1 MLIKKLSNFHNF
13 KNLIVTRG
21 TTGAILFDKKSNK
34 FIETDALAKNAVDKI
49 GAGDTMLSL
58 ISLCMQSKLN
68 NHLSLLIA
76 SIGAAISVKNY
87 ANKYTL
93 DKNQILKSLENIIK

>member
-1 MLIKKLSNFHNF
+1 
-13 KNLIVTRG
+13 
-21 TTGAILFDKKSNK
+21 
-34 FIETDALAKNAVDKI
+34 
-49 GAGDTMLSL
+49 MLSL
-58 ISLCMQSKLN
+58 ISLCMQSKLD

-93 DKNQILKSLENIIK
+93 DKNQILKSLESIIK